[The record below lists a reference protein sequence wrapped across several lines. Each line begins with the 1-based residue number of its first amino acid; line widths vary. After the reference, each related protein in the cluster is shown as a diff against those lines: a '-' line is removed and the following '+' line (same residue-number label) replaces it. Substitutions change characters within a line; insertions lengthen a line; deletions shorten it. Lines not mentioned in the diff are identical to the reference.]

1 MWKNSTP
8 SEVKSLVSSSVKW
21 LESNILQKKYKKQN
35 AFFSGS
41 VKGYSDLPF
50 WYPANYLKMLNGSDI
65 DKNNAS
71 PTYLENGIIGIS
83 GTNESNNYFD

>member
-1 MWKNSTP
+1 MQT
-8 SEVKSLVSSSVKW
+8 SVNW
-21 LESNILQKKYKKQN
+21 LQANILKNKYKKQN

-41 VKGYSDLPF
+41 VKGYTDLPF

-65 DKNNAS
+65 DRNDAS

-83 GTNESNNYFD
+83 GNE